1 MFADDTNLFL
11 SHKNIKNLFLTAN
24 KELRNIHEWF
34 KSNKLS
40 LNYKK
45 TKYSFFHPA
54 QKSDNLPL
62 HLPKLA
68 INNTTI
74 ERQPQMR
81 FLGVLLDENLTWKY
95 HINTIKS
102 KISKNLGLLFK
113 ARYIIKNHCL
123 KQLYFSYIHSYL
135 TYANIAWGST
145 HKSKLVSLYRQQKH
159 AARII
164 YFKDKLTHAEP
175 LLKKMNALNVYQLNI
190 FQTLNFMF
198 KTKHQLV
205 PLAFQN
211 IFSTKINKYTLKSSN
226 LTIPF
231 KKSKLTQFSISYRGP
246 HLWNTVLRKK
256 TKLKNT
262 INLNIFK
269 RDLKQT
275 IMSTKETF
283 DFF

>member
-1 MFADDTNLFL
+1 M
-11 SHKNIKNLFLTAN
+11 
-24 KELRNIHEWF
+24 
-34 KSNKLS
+34 
-40 LNYKK
+40 
-45 TKYSFFHPA
+45 
-54 QKSDNLPL
+54 
-62 HLPKLA
+62 
-68 INNTTI
+68 
-74 ERQPQMR
+74 
-81 FLGVLLDENLTWKY
+81 
-95 HINTIKS
+95 
-102 KISKNLGLLFK
+102 
-113 ARYIIKNHCL
+113 
-123 KQLYFSYIHSYL
+123 
-135 TYANIAWGST
+135 
-145 HKSKLVSLYRQQKH
+145 SLYRQQKH

-211 IFSTKINKYTLKSSN
+211 IFSKKINKYTLKSSN
-226 LTIPF
+226 LTIPLK

-246 HLWNTVLRKK
+246 HLWNTVLRNK

-262 INLNIFK
+262 INPNIFK